1 VWNLLLRVYRTE
13 VERLAKCGSKK
24 REGRPGMRIFSGVK
38 LSYTKEGLKER
49 KKERGHRQG
58 SHSLRA

>member
-1 VWNLLLRVYRTE
+1 MIGKSGPRAGPFGWGVWNLLLRVYRTE

-38 LSYTKEGLKER
+38 LTTPM
-49 KKERGHRQG
+49 RG
-58 SHSLRA
+58 